1 MDNSNN
7 EEPKILKHLETEDIM
22 GYRVFSSNLFHLLD
36 VITNWIEEGDH
47 CRLLACINPHSYM
60 VSMGDPEFSRALI
73 GSDWLVPDG
82 AGILIASRILG
93 GRINQRITGS
103 DIFHGIH
110 SRLNNVGA
118 KVFLLGSTETT
129 LQNICN
135 KMCVDWP
142 YIRIAG
148 TYSPPFKPVFS
159 KEDNRAILATVNAV
173 APDVLWVGMTAPKQ
187 EKWLFE
193 NRGNLNVKF
202 AGAVGAVFDFY
213 TGRVKRS
220 HPVFQRLGLEWLPRL
235 IREPSRLWSRNF
247 ISTPKFL
254 YRLASKRMI
263 GQK

>member
-1 MDNSNN
+1 MDNLNG
-7 EEPKILKHLETEDIM
+7 EKPKVLKHLETENIM
-22 GYRVFSSNLFHLLD
+22 GYRVLSSNLCHLLD
-36 VITNWIEEGDH
+36 IITNWIEQGSY
-47 CRLLACINPHSYM
+47 CRLLACINPHSYV
-60 VSMGDPEFSRALI
+60 VSLGDAEFSRALH
-73 GSDWLVPDG
+73 GTDWLVPDG
-82 AGILIASRILG
+82 TGILMASRILG

-110 SRLNNVGA
+110 NRLNKIGA
-118 KVFLLGSTETT
+118 KVFFLGSTETN
-129 LQNICN
+129 LQKICN
-135 KMCVDWP
+135 KTRVDWP
-142 YIRIAG
+142 CIRIAG

-159 KEDNRAILATVNAV
+159 KDDNRAMLAAVNNV
-173 APDVLWVGMTAPKQ
+173 SPDVLWVGMTAPKQ

-220 HPVFQRLGLEWLPRL
+220 HPKFQRYGFEWLPRL

-254 YRLASKRMI
+254 YRLAIERKIRR
-263 GQK
+263 K